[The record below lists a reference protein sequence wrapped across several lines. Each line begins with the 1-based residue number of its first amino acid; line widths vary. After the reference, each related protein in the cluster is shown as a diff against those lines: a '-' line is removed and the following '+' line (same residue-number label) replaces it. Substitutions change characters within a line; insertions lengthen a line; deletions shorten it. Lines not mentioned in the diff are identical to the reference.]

1 MNEAVTSEQQPP
13 QFSME
18 KLYVKDLSLE
28 SPNAPAIFLE
38 REVPHIDLQ
47 LQTQHSPVEDGIFEV
62 TLTATVTA
70 KLQEKNKVMFLIEA
84 TQAGIFQVRNI
95 KSEELEP
102 ILETVCPNILYPY
115 LREVV
120 SSMSVKA
127 GFTPILL
134 NPINFEAVYQQKKQ
148 RQAQAATEGAPQ

>member
-1 MNEAVTSEQQPP
+1 MNEAATSEQQPP

-148 RQAQAATEGAPQ
+148 RQTQAATEGAPQ

>member
-1 MNEAVTSEQQPP
+1 MNEAAASEQQPP

-134 NPINFEAVYQQKKQ
+134 NPINFEAVYQQKRQ

>member
-1 MNEAVTSEQQPP
+1 MNEAATSEQQPP

-148 RQAQAATEGAPQ
+148 RQAQPATEGAPQ

>member
-1 MNEAVTSEQQPP
+1 
-13 QFSME
+13 ME

-28 SPNAPAIFLE
+28 SPNTPAIFLE

-84 TQAGIFQVRNI
+84 TQAGIFRYAISSQKNWNRYW
-95 KSEELEP
+95 KLSAP
-102 ILETVCPNILYPY
+102 IFFYPY

>member
-28 SPNAPAIFLE
+28 SPNTPAIFLE

>member
-1 MNEAVTSEQQPP
+1 MNEAATSEQQPP

>member
-1 MNEAVTSEQQPP
+1 MNEAATSEQQPP

-148 RQAQAATEGAPQ
+148 RQAQTATEGAPQ

>member
-1 MNEAVTSEQQPP
+1 
-13 QFSME
+13 ME

>member
-1 MNEAVTSEQQPP
+1 MNEAAASEQQPP

-18 KLYVKDLSLE
+18 KMYVKDLSLE

-134 NPINFEAVYQQKKQ
+134 NPINFEAVYQQKRQ

>member
-1 MNEAVTSEQQPP
+1 MSEAAASEQQHP

-18 KLYVKDLSLE
+18 KIYVKDLSLE
-28 SPNAPAIFLE
+28 SPNAPGIFLE

-47 LQTQHSPVEDGIFEV
+47 LQSQSSPVEDGIFEV

-70 KLQEKNKVMFLIEA
+70 RLQEKNKVMFLIEA
-84 TQAGIFQVRNI
+84 KQAGIFQVRNLPP
-95 KSEELEP
+95 EELEP
-102 ILETVCPNILYPY
+102 ILETLCPNILYPY

-127 GFTPILL
+127 GFTPVLL
-134 NPINFEAVYQQKKQ
+134 NPINFEAVYHQKKQ
-148 RQAQAATEGAPQ
+148 KQTQTAAADAPK